1 LFPPNWRK
9 FLERQSELERFCPV
23 TFRGGLFIALS
34 LLFAFLGWGY
44 DFLGFEIRSNSYFW
58 GWAVS
63 ALSVILVFF
72 LIFVAGC
79 IALRN
84 KAKQF
89 ISAKAAPSVPAS
101 GDWESTGL
109 DLKGILSLLPVRV
122 TVEWTSPHLKS
133 KRGRVKIEEM
143 REKVLFTRRGQFE
156 EIERRLSL
164 EDWLGL
170 YRWSYSCK
178 SSHSFCVSSL
188 MVDLENN
195 FPLVQSAGESDSP
208 EGRPEGDYLDMRP
221 YRPGDPIKHM
231 FWKLWA
237 KSNGKH
243 KYVRTPDTIG
253 DEKLAFFLISHPE
266 DEPNARVLGKVVP
279 AKRNILF
286 GAGTMGGSRDQGFI
300 TDQHDQAEEV
310 LLKSGSWEA
319 GEKNSGCY
327 KVFLESVR
335 KKMIGACWVFFPPGG
350 EKEKNLVS
358 LLREGARES
367 VSYMVAHEK
376 SSQAETV
383 ARKTWEF
390 LKKEF
395 PSSKV
400 ELHRV

>member
-1 LFPPNWRK
+1 
-9 FLERQSELERFCPV
+9 V
-23 TFRGGLFIALS
+23 
-34 LLFAFLGWGY
+34 GW
-44 DFLGFEIRSNSYFW
+44 L
-58 GWAVS
+58 
-63 ALSVILVFF
+63 
-72 LIFVAGC
+72 
-79 IALRN
+79 ALR
-84 KAKQF
+84 
-89 ISAKAAPSVPAS
+89 AKASSFSVAKASRSVKAS
-101 GDWESTGL
+101 GDWESTGFCL
-109 DLKGILSLLPVRV
+109 HWFFSLLPLRV
-122 TVEWTSPHLKS
+122 SVDWTSPPLAAIG
-133 KRGRVKIEEM
+133 GRAKIEGR
-143 REKVLFTRRGQFE
+143 REKVLFTRRGRFDKV
-156 EIERRLSL
+156 ERQILL

-170 YRWSYSCK
+170 FRLTFSSK

-195 FPLVQSAGESDSP
+195 FPVVQSAGETDSP
-208 EGRPEGDYLDMRP
+208 KGRPEGDYLDMRP

-237 KSNGKH
+237 KTNGEL
-243 KYVRTPDTIG
+243 KYVRTPDAVG
-253 DEKLAFFLISHPE
+253 DEQLALFLISHPE

-300 TDQHDQAEEV
+300 TDQHDQAVEV

-350 EKEKNLVS
+350 EKEKTLVS
-358 LLREGARES
+358 LLREGAREG
-367 VSYMVAHEK
+367 VCYMVAHEK